1 MTGPVILIGMPRSRL
16 AALSWIVLALAP
28 GQLSAIAVVPA
39 TTPSASEPTAAATPA
54 PGWTW
59 PVSGMRSVTRPFIA
73 PPTRYGAGHRGV
85 DLAAP
90 GEGSLV
96 VAATSGV
103 VHFAGRVV
111 DRGVVTIRAG
121 QLLVTVEPVT
131 ASVATGDVVR
141 VGGPVGTLE
150 MGHCAEACVHV
161 GVREAGEY
169 VSPMRWLGGLRRA
182 VLLPLSKEPR
192 ETAARLGSSA
202 LRARVSRSVDVG
214 QPLGAHMGVDLS
226 RGKA

>member
-1 MTGPVILIGMPRSRL
+1 MTGPIILIGMPRSIL
-16 AALSWIVLALAP
+16 AALLWIVLALAP
-28 GQLSAIAVVPA
+28 GPLPAIAVVPA
-39 TTPSASEPTAAATPA
+39 TTPSASESNSAATPA

-59 PVSGMRSVTRPFIA
+59 PVFGMRSVMRPFVA

-90 GEGSLV
+90 GDGSPV
-96 VAATSGV
+96 VAPTSGV

-131 ASVATGDVVR
+131 ASVATGDVIR
-141 VGGPVGTLE
+141 AGEPVGTLE
-150 MGHCAEACVHV
+150 LGHCAEACVHV

-169 VSPMRWLGGLRRA
+169 VSPMLWLGGLQRA
-182 VLLPLSKEPR
+182 VLLPLNSE
-192 ETAARLGSSA
+192 
-202 LRARVSRSVDVG
+202 LRATADRWGRPLSTRVY
-214 QPLGAHMGVDLS
+214 A
-226 RGKA
+226 RG